1 MEKPQFLIIGILAV
15 AIGFFALRFTSD
27 DPSDFSSTYDSGGD
41 EYAMADR
48 GDYGDGSGSH
58 GSSRFGRSSAG
69 AERDRGSS
77 GGRASRFGPS
87 SSRSGAAGGGRGS
100 AESVTAGSRER
111 GGRIGSAVGGRSG
124 GLRSAKEVGRAGSGS
139 ISNSIH
145 RDRSTM
151 GTGSRSDRVDLLTGK
166 EAEIDP
172 FYEDG
177 NGLDDDP
184 SDDVVLEVTDKG
196 DVDSKAEVAEG
207 VEAGEDGDWIDFTE
221 DAMMTFPD
229 NGNANPDAGTITLDI
244 KPNWNGTDVTDNS
257 LLQIREPHQW
267 ENRMQLVKNGQFL
280 RFIVTDD
287 SGHEADISFKIDKW
301 VEGDPHNV
309 TASWGRTEDGTEGV
323 TTLYVDGKQVGT
335 NRYPGSLKFK
345 PGTPMYLGSDHANGG
360 SYGSAG
366 GQMRG
371 FQVFNGAKTPDELG

>member
-27 DPSDFSSTYDSGGD
+27 DPSDFGSPYGSGGD

-48 GDYGDGSGSH
+48 GDYGDGAGAGSH
-58 GSSRFGRSSAG
+58 GSGRFGRNGDRAG
-69 AERDRGSS
+69 GSERAGSERERGAS

-87 SSRSGAAGGGRGS
+87 SGRAGSAAGGRGNADTIS
-100 AESVTAGSRER
+100 AGTRER

-139 ISNSIH
+139 IPNSIQ
-145 RDRSTM
+145 RDRP
-151 GTGSRSDRVDLLTGK
+151 GIGGGGSRNDRVDLLSGK
-166 EAEIDP
+166 DAEIDP

-184 SDDVVLEVTDKG
+184 SDDVLLEVTDKS
-196 DVDSKAEVAEG
+196 DVDSKADVAEG
-207 VEAGEDGDWIDFTE
+207 VDAGEEGDWIDFDE
-221 DAMMTFPD
+221 DAMMTFPE

-257 LLQIREPHQW
+257 LLQIREPHKW

-287 SGHEADISFKIDKW
+287 TGHEADISFKIDKW
-301 VEGDPHNV
+301 VEGDAHNV
-309 TASWGRTEDGTEGV
+309 TAS
-323 TTLYVDGKQVGT
+323 
-335 NRYPGSLKFK
+335 
-345 PGTPMYLGSDHANGG
+345 
-360 SYGSAG
+360 
-366 GQMRG
+366 
-371 FQVFNGAKTPDELG
+371 